1 MIKNLA
7 IVIGGVLLLLFG
19 LPLLLM
25 FFWSWTVPDI
35 FAGMVEN
42 HLLPA
47 SIAYEQ
53 SLKLIGFM
61 ALLNVG
67 VGVSGIFR
75 SSK

>member
-1 MIKNLA
+1 MTKNLA
-7 IVIGGVLLLLFG
+7 IIIGGVLILVFG

-25 FFWSWTVPDI
+25 YFWSWTVPDI

-47 SIAYEQ
+47 SITYQQAI
-53 SLKLIGFM
+53 KLIGFM